1 MKTLKKNPTYNNVR
15 NGAFILKFHKGNRV
29 CDVSGD
35 GSNNSRLFVW
45 ADQSADHRS
54 IRMSFQNKK
63 SSARPVV
70 GPNEPSE
77 AEMKRARPCREFSDA
92 AAPSVNHQSEAEG
105 AEPAAAGPLGP
116 S

>member
-1 MKTLKKNPTYNNVR
+1 M
-15 NGAFILKFHKGNRV
+15 

-35 GSNNSRLFVW
+35 GSNNSRRFAW

-70 GPNEPSE
+70 GPTEPSE
-77 AEMKRARPCREFSDA
+77 AEPSRVERGRAVPGF
-92 AAPSVNHQSEAEG
+92 Q
-105 AEPAAAGPLGP
+105 
-116 S
+116 